1 MHKALLV
8 QGCHGFGPDHL
19 AAAGI
24 ASVFVGLSA
33 SLEEITYRDRGRLLS
48 ETEQARLSVM
58 LAEGY
63 SNPLFYDV

>member
-1 MHKALLV
+1 MVAYPLRCV
-8 QGCHGFGPDHL
+8 NWIYYRRHL
-19 AAAGI
+19 AAASI

-33 SLEEITYRDRGRLLS
+33 SLEEITQRDRGRLLS

-58 LAEGY
+58 VAEGY